1 MAALFEQQ
9 LRERIDVGLQ
19 RHQHADKAG
28 QHDRMQKDIAHDRAF
43 VAVPV
48 GRGRGDNES
57 ISAGFLQT
65 HVEDPGMSA
74 S

>member
-1 MAALFEQQ
+1 MRLQ
-9 LRERIDVGLQ
+9 LHQ
-19 RHQHADKAG
+19 RADKEDVA
-28 QHDRMQKDIAHDRAF
+28 QDRAF

-57 ISAGFLQT
+57 ISAGLLQT
-65 HVEDPGMSA
+65 HAEDPGMSA